1 VEGLTVHFLVLAWDV
16 PGDDGVA
23 RRDGARAAH
32 STSIRALFDDGQVVL
47 GAGLLDDAGTV
58 RGSIV
63 VVDYPD
69 REAVDE
75 YLAHEPFV
83 TEGVWERI
91 EVHPLRLP
99 DFYLKSAVERP
110 S

>member
-1 VEGLTVHFLVLAWDV
+1 MHFLVLAWDV
-16 PGDDGVA
+16 AGEDGVA
-23 RRDGARAAH
+23 RRDATRAAH
-32 STSIRALFDDGQVVL
+32 ATSIRGLFDEGRVVL

-69 REAVDE
+69 RDSVEQ
-75 YLAHEPFV
+75 YLANEPFV
-83 TEGVWERI
+83 TQGVWERV

-99 DFYLKSAVERP
+99 DFYLQR
-110 S
+110 